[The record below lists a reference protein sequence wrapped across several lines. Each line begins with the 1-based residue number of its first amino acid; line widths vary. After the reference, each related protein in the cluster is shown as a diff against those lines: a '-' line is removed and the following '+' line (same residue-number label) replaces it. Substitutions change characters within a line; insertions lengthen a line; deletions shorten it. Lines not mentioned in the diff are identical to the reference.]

1 MRPPIRA
8 GSAEAQS
15 LGQATPATQ
24 AVVFWAVWFSLTSG
38 VVVLHVLLRPTPARP
53 GAALGGFGPIEWIC
67 VGLVVVSAALRWLLL
82 PRLGTLPAKLPVF
95 IVACAMAE
103 ACGILSLFLSPAHH
117 RELFFVSLLGLLTL
131 APVFALPR
139 PSGFPRAEG

>member
-1 MRPPIRA
+1 MRPPLRA
-8 GSAEAQS
+8 GSAEAQPLS
-15 LGQATPATQ
+15 QATPAVQ

-38 VVVLHVLLRPTPARP
+38 VVLLRVFLAPAANRP
-53 GAALGGFGPIEWIC
+53 AAAPAGFGPIEWLC
-67 VGLVVVSAALRWLLL
+67 VGLVAVSAALRWLVL

-95 IVACAMAE
+95 IVACALAE
-103 ACGILSLFLSPAHH
+103 ACGILSLFLSPSHH
-117 RELFFVSLLGLLTL
+117 RELFVVSLLGLLTL